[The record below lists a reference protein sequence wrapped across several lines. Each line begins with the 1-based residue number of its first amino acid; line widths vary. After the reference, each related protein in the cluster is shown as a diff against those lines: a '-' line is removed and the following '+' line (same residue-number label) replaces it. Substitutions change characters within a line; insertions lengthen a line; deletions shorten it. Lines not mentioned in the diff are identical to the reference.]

1 MKYVTFGEIMLRLT
15 VPDNTRILN
24 TDLFTVSYAG
34 AEANVAVA
42 LALYGCDASFVTKLP
57 EGQLGQAA
65 RNQVRR
71 YGVDTS
77 DIVTG
82 GRRLGIYFYEKGVCH
97 RPASV
102 IYDREN
108 SAIAAADP
116 SEFNWNRIF
125 DGAGWYH
132 CTGITPA
139 LSENAAKMTLD
150 SVIAAKKLGL
160 TVSCDLN
167 YRSRLWSKEDA
178 RRVMTKVSRYTD
190 VMITNMDQAFDVLGI
205 KPGDGPEPESDEAYL
220 DLSRRIVSE
229 YGCSHVAYTTRQSLS
244 ASHNIISGILY
255 EKSTDRL
262 VRARKYD
269 LTEIADRV
277 GGGDSFGAGLIYTL
291 SRGCAAEYCVNFA
304 VAAECL
310 KHTIDGDFNLTTEEE
325 TLRIMS
331 GDGSAKI
338 QR

>member
-1 MKYVTFGEIMLRLT
+1 
-15 VPDNTRILN
+15 
-24 TDLFTVSYAG
+24 
-34 AEANVAVA
+34 
-42 LALYGCDASFVTKLP
+42 
-57 EGQLGQAA
+57 
-65 RNQVRR
+65 
-71 YGVDTS
+71 
-77 DIVTG
+77 
-82 GRRLGIYFYEKGVCH
+82 
-97 RPASV
+97 
-102 IYDREN
+102 
-108 SAIAAADP
+108 
-116 SEFNWNRIF
+116 
-125 DGAGWYH
+125 
-132 CTGITPA
+132 
-139 LSENAAKMTLD
+139 MTLD

-291 SRGCAAEYCVNFA
+291 SRGCTAEYCVNFA